1 MFKSF
6 KPGDIQYTETLV
18 HKSITLTDE
27 SDSITTV
34 AFNSDSDNRTD
45 PNSYFHSIY
54 QLFYRPNVTKYFTYD
69 EKGYVPNT
77 PIGYLYSGTGSY
89 YSHTDGRCIGSNKQ
103 PQHKN
108 KFNKEGVLF
117 TLSSSIYGHYIKPGT
132 FELTDYSNAH
142 TLNVKDDG
150 YGNLY
155 VVPSSGIISSSGTTS
170 ISSSENY
177 IGNIFYEH
185 GIAVVSETGSFNNS
199 GSGQFYISGG
209 VNYSMSFDS
218 TMEINTMEYICKLL
232 PHEYN
237 WSTNP
242 TILSASDAIATSSF
256 YINNDMTR
264 PEISA
269 SAEEINL
276 SKHVRHVS
284 RVFP

>member
-1 MFKSF
+1 MVNTNEWHMFKSF

-34 AFNSDSDNRTD
+34 AFNSDSDHKTD

-89 YSHTDGRCIGSNKQ
+89 YSHNDGRCVGSNKQ

-108 KFNKEGVLF
+108 KFNKKGVLF

-132 FELTDYSNAH
+132 FELTDYSNALP
-142 TLNVKDDG
+142 LNVKDDG

-155 VVPSSGIISSSGTTS
+155 VVPG
-170 ISSSENY
+170 
-177 IGNIFYEH
+177 
-185 GIAVVSETGSFNNS
+185 
-199 GSGQFYISGG
+199 
-209 VNYSMSFDS
+209 
-218 TMEINTMEYICKLL
+218 
-232 PHEYN
+232 
-237 WSTNP
+237 
-242 TILSASDAIATSSF
+242 
-256 YINNDMTR
+256 
-264 PEISA
+264 
-269 SAEEINL
+269 
-276 SKHVRHVS
+276 
-284 RVFP
+284 